1 MLWNAGTERSNE
13 ESEGI
18 LGEKLKLEGNCRLVW
33 KANTVEVS

>member
-13 ESEGI
+13 ESEGK
-18 LGEKLKLEGNCRLVW
+18 LGEKLKFEGNCRVVL